1 LSRPG
6 VVAGLV
12 GVGVAMVVV
21 IGFELILAVQALVF
35 LLALPMG
42 LLIGWYA
49 VEREQRAPA
58 ASVVAGSAATAA
70 GAAPTSA
77 GRIGWGRALGS
88 GLVAGLITGLS
99 LAVLY
104 VLIRLLFLY
113 LDNGFRAGGPAY
125 ACTLGPECGY
135 QRALDEPS
143 LRAALDEAGVHDAAG
158 YTAYFLESQA
168 LGGAALLV
176 LVLGGSLA
184 GAAAHRAASSGAT
197 SSTIAPEGTL

>member
-12 GVGVAMVVV
+12 GIGVVTVVV
-21 IGFELILAVQALVF
+21 IGFELILAVQAVVF
-35 LLALPMG
+35 LIALPVG

-49 VEREQRAPA
+49 MERERRAAA
-58 ASVVAGSAATAA
+58 ASLGGASASRARAE
-70 GAAPTSA
+70 AP
-77 GRIGWGRALGS
+77 RIAWGRALGS

-143 LRAALDEAGVHDAAG
+143 LRAALEEAGVGDAAG
-158 YTAYFLESQA
+158 YTAYFLEGQA
-168 LGGAALLV
+168 LGGSALLV
-176 LVLGGSLA
+176 LVLGGALA

>member
-12 GVGVAMVVV
+12 GVGVVMVVV
-21 IGFELILAVQALVF
+21 IAFELILAVQAVVF
-35 LLALPMG
+35 LLALPVG

-49 VEREQRAPA
+49 VERERTASA
-58 ASVVAGSAATAA
+58 AGVAGGSARAA
-70 GAAPTSA
+70 KP
-77 GRIGWGRALGS
+77 RVGWVRALGS

-104 VLIRLLFLY
+104 VVIRLLFLY
-113 LDNGFRAGGPAY
+113 LDNGFRTGGPPY
-125 ACTLGPECGY
+125 VCGLGPECGY

-143 LRAALDEAGVHDAAG
+143 LRAALDEAGIHDAAG
-158 YTAYFLESQA
+158 YTAYFLEGQA
-168 LGGAALLV
+168 LGGATLLV
-176 LVLGGSLA
+176 LVMGGALA

-197 SSTIAPEGTL
+197 PSTIAPEGTL

>member
-1 LSRPG
+1 MSRPG
-6 VVAGLV
+6 VAAGLV
-12 GVGVAMVVV
+12 GVGVAVVVV
-21 IGFELILAVQALVF
+21 IGFELILAVQTIVF
-35 LLALPMG
+35 LLALPVG

-49 VEREQRAPA
+49 VERERRAPA
-58 ASVVAGSAATAA
+58 ASVAAGSA
-70 GAAPTSA
+70 PTEA

-113 LDNGFRAGGPAY
+113 LDNGFRAGGPPY
-125 ACTLGPECGY
+125 VCTLGPECGY

-158 YTAYFLESQA
+158 YTAYFLEGQA
-168 LGGAALLV
+168 LGGATLLV
-176 LVLGGSLA
+176 LVLGGALA
-184 GAAAHRAASSGAT
+184 GAAAHRVASSGAT

>member
-1 LSRPG
+1 
-6 VVAGLV
+6 VAGLV
-12 GVGVAMVVV
+12 GIGVGTVVV

-35 LLALPMG
+35 LLALPVG

-49 VEREQRAPA
+49 VEREARAPA
-58 ASVVAGSAATAA
+58 APGAPMPSAS
-70 GAAPTSA
+70 GAAP
-77 GRIGWGRALGS
+77 RVGWGRALGS

-113 LDNGFRAGGPAY
+113 LDNGFRAGGPPYVCA
-125 ACTLGPECGY
+125 LGPECGY

-143 LRAALDEAGVHDAAG
+143 LRAALDEAGVHDVAG
-158 YTAYFLESQA
+158 YTAYFLEGQA
-168 LGGAALLV
+168 LGGATLLV
-176 LVLGGSLA
+176 LVIGGALA
-184 GAAAHRAASSGAT
+184 GAAAHRAASPGAT

>member
-1 LSRPG
+1 M
-6 VVAGLV
+6 VAGLV
-12 GVGVAMVVV
+12 GIGVAMVVV
-21 IGFELILAVQALVF
+21 VGFELILAVQAIVF
-35 LLALPMG
+35 LLALPVG

-49 VEREQRAPA
+49 VEREGRAPA
-58 ASVVAGSAATAA
+58 AAGLAAPAVR
-70 GAAPTSA
+70 GAAS
-77 GRIGWGRALGS
+77 RIGWGRALGS

-113 LDNGFRAGGPAY
+113 LDNGFRAGGPPY

-143 LRAALDEAGVHDAAG
+143 LRAALDEAGVHDTAG

-184 GAAAHRAASSGAT
+184 GAAARRAASSGAT

>member
-1 LSRPG
+1 

-12 GVGVAMVVV
+12 GVGVAVVV
-21 IGFELILAVQALVF
+21 VVGFELILAVQALVF
-35 LLALPMG
+35 LLALPVG

-49 VEREQRAPA
+49 VERERT
-58 ASVVAGSAATAA
+58 ASARVAAGSA
-70 GAAPTSA
+70 PTEA

-88 GLVAGLITGLS
+88 GLVAGLITGVS

-125 ACTLGPECGY
+125 VCTLGPECGY
-135 QRALDEPS
+135 QRALDEPT
-143 LRAALDEAGVHDAAG
+143 LRAAMDEAGVHDAAG
-158 YTAYFLESQA
+158 YAAYFLEGQA
-168 LGGAALLV
+168 LGGATLLV
-176 LVLGGSLA
+176 LVLGGALV

>member
-1 LSRPG
+1 MSRPG

-21 IGFELILAVQALVF
+21 VGFELILAVQAVVF
-35 LLALPMG
+35 LLALPVG

-49 VEREQRAPA
+49 VEREQRAGGGAA
-58 ASVVAGSAATAA
+58 ASARAG
-70 GAAPTSA
+70 GR
-77 GRIGWGRALGS
+77 RIGWGRALGS

-113 LDNGFRAGGPAY
+113 LDNGFRAGGPPY
-125 ACTLGPECGY
+125 VCGLGPECGY

-158 YTAYFLESQA
+158 YAAYFLEGQA
-168 LGGAALLV
+168 LGGATLLV
-176 LVLGGSLA
+176 LVLGGAIA

>member
-1 LSRPG
+1 

-12 GVGVAMVVV
+12 GVGVGVVV
-21 IGFELILAVQALVF
+21 VVGFELILAVQAVVF
-35 LLALPMG
+35 LLALPVG

-49 VEREQRAPA
+49 VEREGRPA
-58 ASVVAGSAATAA
+58 AEGV
-70 GAAPTSA
+70 GASRAVHV
-77 GRIGWGRALGS
+77 GWGRALGS

-113 LDNGFRAGGPAY
+113 LDNGFRSGGPPY
-125 ACTLGPECGY
+125 VCTLGPECGY

-143 LRAALDEAGVHDAAG
+143 LRAALDEAGVHDAAA

-168 LGGAALLV
+168 LGGGALLV
-176 LVLGGSLA
+176 LVLGGALA
-184 GAAAHRAASSGAT
+184 GAAIHRAASSGAT
-197 SSTIAPEGTL
+197 SSTIAPEGTP

>member
-12 GVGVAMVVV
+12 GIGVVAVVV
-21 IGFELILAVQALVF
+21 VGFELILAVQAVVF
-35 LLALPMG
+35 LLALPVG

-49 VEREQRAPA
+49 VERERRAPA
-58 ASVVAGSAATAA
+58 AASVAVPSGRSAA
-70 GAAPTSA
+70 P
-77 GRIGWGRALGS
+77 RIGWGRALGS

-113 LDNGFRAGGPAY
+113 LDNGFRAGGPPY
-125 ACTLGPECGY
+125 VCWLGPECGY

-143 LRAALDEAGVHDAAG
+143 LRAALDDVGVHDAGG
-158 YTAYFLESQA
+158 YAAYFLESQA
-168 LGGAALLV
+168 LGGTALLV
-176 LVLGGSLA
+176 LVLGGSLT
-184 GAAAHRAASSGAT
+184 GSAAHRAASSGAT

>member
-1 LSRPG
+1 
-6 VVAGLV
+6 VAGLV
-12 GVGVAMVVV
+12 GIGVAMVVV
-21 IGFELILAVQALVF
+21 IGFELILAVQAVVF
-35 LLALPMG
+35 LLALPVG

-49 VEREQRAPA
+49 VERERRAPA
-58 ASVVAGSAATAA
+58 TASVAVPSGRSAV
-70 GAAPTSA
+70 P
-77 GRIGWGRALGS
+77 RIGWGRALGS
-88 GLVAGLITGLS
+88 GLMAGLITGLS

-113 LDNGFRAGGPAY
+113 LDNGFRAGGPPY
-125 ACTLGPECGY
+125 VCSLGPECGY

-158 YTAYFLESQA
+158 YAAYFLESQA

-184 GAAAHRAASSGAT
+184 GAVAHRAASSGAT

>member
-12 GVGVAMVVV
+12 GIGVAMVVV
-21 IGFELILAVQALVF
+21 VGFELILAVQAVVF
-35 LLALPMG
+35 LLALPVG

-49 VEREQRAPA
+49 VERERRTPAPE
-58 ASVVAGSAATAA
+58 VVD
-70 GAAPTSA
+70 PSA
-77 GRIGWGRALGS
+77 GGRASRIGWGRALGS

-113 LDNGFRAGGPAY
+113 LDNGFRSGGPPY
-125 ACTLGPECGY
+125 VCSLGPECGY
-135 QRALDEPS
+135 QRALDEPL
-143 LRAALDEAGVHDAAG
+143 LRAALDEAGIHDAAG
-158 YTAYFLESQA
+158 YTAYFLEGQA
-168 LGGAALLV
+168 LGGATLLV
-176 LVLGGSLA
+176 LVMGGALA

>member
-1 LSRPG
+1 MSRPG
-6 VVAGLV
+6 IVAGLV
-12 GVGVAMVVV
+12 GIGVVTVVV
-21 IGFELILAVQALVF
+21 IGFELILAVQAVVF
-35 LLALPMG
+35 LLALPVG

-58 ASVVAGSAATAA
+58 ASVA
-70 GAAPTSA
+70 AAPA
-77 GRIGWGRALGS
+77 GGPPPRIGWGRALGS

-99 LAVLY
+99 LALLY

-113 LDNGFRAGGPAY
+113 LDNGFRAGGPPY
-125 ACTLGPECGY
+125 VCGLGPECGY

-158 YTAYFLESQA
+158 YTAYFLEGQA
-168 LGGAALLV
+168 LGGATLLV
-176 LVLGGSLA
+176 LVLGGSLT
-184 GAAAHRAASSGAT
+184 GAAARRGASSGAT

>member
-12 GVGVAMVVV
+12 GIGVVAVVV
-21 IGFELILAVQALVF
+21 VGFELILAVQAVVF
-35 LLALPMG
+35 LLALPVG

-49 VEREQRAPA
+49 VERERRAPA
-58 ASVVAGSAATAA
+58 ASGTAESA
-70 GAAPTSA
+70 GAAA
-77 GRIGWGRALGS
+77 RIGWGRALGS

-99 LAVLY
+99 LVVLY
-104 VLIRLLFLY
+104 VVIRLLFLY

-125 ACTLGPECGY
+125 VCTLGPECGY

-158 YTAYFLESQA
+158 YTAYFLEGQA
-168 LGGAALLV
+168 LGGGALLV
-176 LVLGGSLA
+176 LVLGGALA
-184 GAAAHRAASSGAT
+184 GAAAHRAASSAAT
-197 SSTIAPEGTL
+197 SSTIAPEGTP

>member
-1 LSRPG
+1 M
-6 VVAGLV
+6 AGLV
-12 GVGVAMVVV
+12 GVGVVMVVV
-21 IGFELILAVQALVF
+21 IGFELILAVQAVVF
-35 LLALPMG
+35 LLALPVG

-49 VEREQRAPA
+49 VERERRGLAE
-58 ASVVAGSAATAA
+58 ATATQAAAAA
-70 GAAPTSA
+70 G
-77 GRIGWGRALGS
+77 GRVGWGRALGS
-88 GLVAGLITGLS
+88 GLMAGLITGVS
-99 LAVLY
+99 LTVLY

-113 LDNGFRAGGPAY
+113 LDNGFRAGGPPY
-125 ACTLGPECGY
+125 VCGLGPECGY

-158 YTAYFLESQA
+158 YTAYFLEGQA
-168 LGGAALLV
+168 LGGATLLV